1 MDQFCDKRLLELGF
15 DVETQFL
22 YAYSSLDYVY
32 KYLCQ
37 KYDSSHLI
45 DSKAFLLRYIH
56 NILEIQQSLH
66 MLYTEKRDARSLLTL
81 TRALV
86 ESIALLNLFYIE
98 TSTEEE
104 RRVRFILYYLDGIST
119 RIKLSDYSDIKYDP
133 NIATQ
138 EEYDYLMLQCSNTL
152 KTDIVAKDNLSDM
165 LKSSPLYANINAHIL
180 KDNNWKYRDLSDK
193 SSYTYLDLFAKVY
206 SSSLSGFNQNYLSQ
220 YVHGL
225 AIMDIQA
232 SSLNFQSMPICLTE
246 GIEVMKILRK
256 IMDSVFCNDVAQM
269 VTIRKQVLQELYTD
283 CVPQAKIEEWLANS

>member
-15 DVETQFL
+15 DIETQFL
-22 YAYSSLDYVY
+22 YSFSCLDYVY
-32 KYLCQ
+32 KYLCK
-37 KYDSSHLI
+37 KYDSSPLV
-45 DSKAFLLRYIH
+45 DSKAFLLRFIH
-56 NILEIQQSLH
+56 NILEMQQSLH
-66 MLYTEKRDARSLLTL
+66 LLYTERRDARSLLTL
-81 TRALV
+81 TRALT

-98 TSTEEE
+98 TPTEEE
-104 RRVRFILYYLDGIST
+104 RRVRFILYYMDGIST
-119 RIKLSDYSDIKYDP
+119 RIKLSDYNDIEYDP

-138 EEYDYLMLQCSNTL
+138 EEYDFLMSQCSNTL
-152 KTDIVAKDNLSDM
+152 RSDIAANDNLSDM
-165 LKSSPLYANINAHIL
+165 LKSSPLYATINSSII
-180 KDNNWKYRDLSDK
+180 KNNNWKYRDLSGS
-193 SSYTYLDLFAKVY
+193 SSYTYSDLFAKVY

-232 SSLNFQSMPICLTE
+232 LTLDFQSMPICLTE

>member
-15 DVETQFL
+15 DIETQFL
-22 YAYSSLDYVY
+22 YSFSCLDYVY

-37 KYDSSHLI
+37 KYDSSPLV
-45 DSKAFLLRYIH
+45 DSKAFLLRFIH
-56 NILEIQQSLH
+56 NILEMQQSLH
-66 MLYTEKRDARSLLTL
+66 LLYTERRDARSLLTL
-81 TRALV
+81 TRALT

-98 TSTEEE
+98 TPTEEE
-104 RRVRFILYYLDGIST
+104 RRVRFILY
-119 RIKLSDYSDIKYDP
+119 
-133 NIATQ
+133 ATQ
-138 EEYDYLMLQCSNTL
+138 EEYERLMSQCSNTL
-152 KTDIVAKDNLSDM
+152 RSDIAANDNLSDM
-165 LKSSPLYANINAHIL
+165 LKSSPLYATINSSII
-180 KDNNWKYRDLSDK
+180 KNNNWKYRDLSGS
-193 SSYTYLDLFAKVY
+193 SSYTYSDLFAKVY

-232 SSLNFQSMPICLTE
+232 STLDFQSMPICLTE